1 MTDRELL
8 DLAGTQNGEYYSDD
22 FINTTWFAC
31 YKFRYAVIEFINSV
45 RNALCN

>member
-8 DLAGTQNGEYYSDD
+8 DLAGKQNDEYYADD

-31 YKFRYAVIEFINSV
+31 YKFRYAVIEFIKQV
-45 RNALCN
+45 RKSLCN